1 MNIRTNYF
9 IVSLLGSLLIS
20 CSSPA
25 IKLSYDFDRGSLG
38 EMIEEEPGHF
48 RGSTMHWLKNDSIGD
63 QYYWFYF
70 KADHVKDQTLTFEL
84 NDLAGI
90 YRGKQHIV
98 YTDYTQPVYSYDQ
111 ERWER
116 IRNVRYDSAS
126 STFIFSESFTSEPV
140 WITSP
145 LVKDPWRH

>member
-1 MNIRTNYF
+1 MMNIKT
-9 IVSLLGSLLIS
+9 V
-20 CSSPA
+20 
-25 IKLSYDFDRGSLG
+25 
-38 EMIEEEPGHF
+38 
-48 RGSTMHWLKNDSIGD
+48 
-63 QYYWFYF
+63 
-70 KADHVKDQTLTFEL
+70 TFEL

-98 YTDYTQPVYSYDQ
+98 YTDCTQPVYSYDQ